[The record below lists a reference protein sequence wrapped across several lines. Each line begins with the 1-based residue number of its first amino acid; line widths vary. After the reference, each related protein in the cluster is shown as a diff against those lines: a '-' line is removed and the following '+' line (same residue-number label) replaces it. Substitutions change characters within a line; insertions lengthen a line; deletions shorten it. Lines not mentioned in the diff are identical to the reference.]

1 MDAYRVQKQAL
12 DPCELN
18 LQVVM
23 SCMIQALGTE
33 SSGSM
38 ELNPLEVWQALL
50 GAAPSL
56 QPRISH

>member
-1 MDAYRVQKQAL
+1 MHVDAYRVQKQAL

-38 ELNPLEVWQALL
+38 ASTLRCCTISPTPDITLN
-50 GAAPSL
+50 
-56 QPRISH
+56 